1 MDNTA
6 SQAKPDFYKKL
17 AAIAGDRN
25 VLTGEKA
32 TAPYTVDGITPGAVV
47 LPASTEQV
55 AGIVREANKSQA
67 TLVPWGGGSK
77 QQVGP
82 CLESADVILCL
93 KNMGQIVELD
103 ASNFSVQVQAGMG
116 NADLQQQLAKQNLF
130 FPLDPFYTENSTIG
144 GEIATNANGPRR
156 IMYGTVRDLV
166 LGVTV
171 VTPTGDI
178 VHTGGK
184 TMKNVAGIDLCRMY
198 IGSWG
203 TLGVIT
209 EAVLRLFPLPE
220 ASAGTYAVFPSPDD
234 AFRLVGQLL
243 NSPLTPSSIELADS
257 VAGGKAAEAIGASLN
272 DGEVLLIV
280 NSEGTKGDVERHRK
294 DIVSLAEANK
304 AKTTIALEDEKAS
317 RPWQVYRDIHQAMLA
332 AGPSALQS
340 KASVPISKLGDMLQQ
355 VKRISASRGV
365 EIGATAQCGSGI
377 LYIYLTDGADK
388 LGSITSELKQTAV
401 NLGGFFLI
409 ESAPLAVRK
418 ELAALPQRD
427 DYKIMRQLKAEFDPK
442 NILNPGRPPG
452 GRH

>member
-1 MDNTA
+1 MDNT
-6 SQAKPDFYKKL
+6 SSPAKPDFHQKL
-17 AAIAGDRN
+17 AAIVGDGN
-25 VLTGEKA
+25 VLTGGKA
-32 TAPYTVDGITPGAVV
+32 TAPYTVDGITPQAAVS
-47 LPASTEQV
+47 PASTEQV
-55 AGIVREANKSQA
+55 ADIIKEANKSET

-77 QQVGP
+77 QHVGS
-82 CLESADVILCL
+82 CLESADAVLCL
-93 KNMGQIVELD
+93 KNMSHIVELD
-103 ASNFSVQVQAGMG
+103 ASNFSVQVQAGIV
-116 NADLQQQLAKQNLF
+116 NAELQKQLAEQNLF
-130 FPLDPFYTENSTIG
+130 FPLDPFYTETSTIG

-220 ASAGTYAVFPSPDD
+220 ASVGTYAIFSSPDD

-243 NSPLTPSSIELADS
+243 NSPLTPSAIELADS
-257 VAGGKAAEAIGASLN
+257 IAGRNTAEAIGVRLN

-294 DIVSLAEANK
+294 DIASLAEANK
-304 AKTTIALEDEKAS
+304 AKMTMALKDEKTS
-317 RPWQVYRDIHQAMLA
+317 RPWQVYRDVHQAMLGA
-332 AGPSALQS
+332 SPSALQG

-355 VKRISASRGV
+355 VKRTGASQGV
-365 EIGATAQCGSGI
+365 EIGVTAKCGSGI
-377 LYIYLTDGADK
+377 LYTYLVDGADK
-388 LGSITSELKQTAV
+388 LGSITSELQQAATS
-401 NLGGFFLI
+401 LGGFFLI
-409 ESAPLAVRK
+409 ESAPLSVRK
-418 ELAALPQRD
+418 ELATLPPRD
-427 DYKIMRQLKAEFDPK
+427 DYKIMKRLKTAFDPK
-442 NILNPGRPPG
+442 NLLNPGRPPG
-452 GRH
+452 GRY